1 MVVIAIFVETA
12 TPFMDEFWKKFV
24 DLVYPKEKIHLF
36 IYNKVIERLDRPVHL
51 NISVDY
57 RPPSIRCKS
66 SASSLSGA
74 KSTSVSNLLITRKR
88 SMNTRHG
95 RWQCKNLIGML
106 QVFNRE
112 SNFRGIILS
121 ENIVKRTTVIIT
133 SV

>member
-24 DLVYPKEKIHLF
+24 DLVYPKDNIHLF

-66 SASSLSGA
+66 SASSLSKA
-74 KSTSVSNLLITRKR
+74 KSISARNSSTTRKK
-88 SMNTRHG
+88 SKNTRHET
-95 RWQCKNLIGML
+95 WQCNNNRLLISS
-106 QVFNRE
+106 VTIKSFVT
-112 SNFRGIILS
+112 FKKKILAVS
-121 ENIVKRTTVIIT
+121 IAWRRNAISI
-133 SV
+133 